1 VKKSATKPAATR
13 ATKAVTMPV
22 TKAAATPV
30 TAPASK
36 LATAPAP
43 KPVTAPATKPATRR
57 TAAPRRRVAPRPEP
71 PAGRRAAAP
80 TATRPGLA
88 VAVLVTA
95 ALLALLGA
103 TLPGMAIPSMHAAL
117 GASAPDLRLTVS
129 LYLVAMGMAVPVAAG
144 LGERLGAAR
153 LLRWSLAT
161 LVAASV
167 LAGLSWNVGVL
178 LGLRAVQGAA
188 AGLLLPVA
196 VALLCRIRPRAAG
209 LAGLVGGLL
218 LLVPALVPA
227 LGAWLAGH
235 LEWRILPLATLPLGA
250 AALTGARL
258 SLPLAAGAP
267 AARPDVAGMA
277 TAALALGSLL
287 LALLQGGAWGW
298 ASPAVLGLL
307 AVSAVSLAL
316 LAVVELSVPEPLV
329 DPRRLR
335 SPEALLVLSLLA
347 VAVAELFAGLVEVP
361 LLLQGAGATG
371 GLQVGITLLLPAAL
385 AAGSMAAAPPLCAR
399 VGARWPVAAGLVA
412 VAVTTYMLHGVP
424 PSEVVRLVLWSS
436 LRGAAVGL
444 ALTPLMAAA
453 IVPAASV
460 ARAAA
465 VTAVSVVIPAAAG
478 LAVLGSALAVPAWS
492 PGSQAAAATLPQR
505 LVLLHGDVPLPLP
518 GGTLLHAVLLTA
530 ALAAL
535 GAPLALGLPSGRR
548 RATA

>member
-1 VKKSATKPAATR
+1 
-13 ATKAVTMPV
+13 
-22 TKAAATPV
+22 
-30 TAPASK
+30 
-36 LATAPAP
+36 
-43 KPVTAPATKPATRR
+43 
-57 TAAPRRRVAPRPEP
+57 
-71 PAGRRAAAP
+71 
-80 TATRPGLA
+80 
-88 VAVLVTA
+88 
-95 ALLALLGA
+95 
-103 TLPGMAIPSMHAAL
+103 MAIPSMHAAL
-117 GASAPDLRLTVS
+117 GASAPDVRLTVS
-129 LYLVAMGMAVPVAAG
+129 LYLAAMGMAAPVAAG
-144 LGERLGAAR
+144 MGERLGAAR
-153 LLRWSLAT
+153 LLRWSLAA

-167 LAGLSWNVGVL
+167 LAGLSWNLGVL
-178 LGLRAVQGAA
+178 LGLRSVQGAA

-209 LAGLVGGLL
+209 LAGLIGGLL
-218 LLVPALVPA
+218 LLVPALAPA

-250 AALTGARL
+250 AALIGARR
-258 SLPLAAGAP
+258 SLPLVAGAP
-267 AARPDVAGMA
+267 GARSDVAGMA

-307 AVSAVSLAL
+307 AVSAVSL
-316 LAVVELSVPEPLV
+316 ELSVPEPLV

-371 GLQVGITLLLPAAL
+371 GLQAGAALLLPAAL
-385 AAGSMAAAPPLCAR
+385 AAGSMAAALPLCAR

-412 VAVTTYMLHGVP
+412 AATATYMLHGVP

-436 LRGAAVGL
+436 LRGAAVGM

-465 VTAVSVVIPAAAG
+465 VTAVSFVIPAAAG

-535 GAPLALGLPSGRR
+535 GVPLALALPSGRR
-548 RATA
+548 RASA